1 MPLKLRFGVADGV
14 TMSVGHRGTFA
25 FDRMREGWT
34 QANAVLVAR
43 VLHPFDEGDRPSR
56 RLRKK
61 VERRSRE
68 FARLGAM
75 EEWRS
80 LTLAY
85 GVALDYWKY
94 ALSDGDTGQAGKW
107 QQLCGELQG
116 AYRQRPGDQR

>member
-1 MPLKLRFGVADGV
+1 MALKLGFAVVDGS
-14 TMSVGHRGTFA
+14 TMTVGHRGTFA

-43 VLHPFDEGDRPSR
+43 VLHPLDDGDRPSR

-61 VERRSRE
+61 IARRSRE

-94 ALSDGDTGQAGKW
+94 ALSDGDSGLAGKW

-116 AYRQRPGDQR
+116 AYRQRPGGHR

>member
-1 MPLKLRFGVADGV
+1 MPLKLRLGVVDGV
-14 TMSVGHRGTFA
+14 TMTVGHRGTFA

-43 VLHPFDEGDRPSR
+43 VLHPFDDGDRPSS
-56 RLRKK
+56 RLRRK
-61 VERRSRE
+61 VTRRSRE

-85 GVALDYWKY
+85 GVALDHWKY
-94 ALSDGDTGQAGKW
+94 ALSDGDSVLAGKW

-116 AYRQRPGDQR
+116 AYRQRPGGQR